1 MTNTKPWYT
10 SKAVW
15 GGIVAAAAGVASLAG
30 HELSPETQ
38 AFLAD
43 QAVAIATSVATIVGG
58 VLAIYGRIKAE
69 TKIGKKG

>member
-1 MTNTKPWYT
+1 MTNTKPWYA
-10 SKAVW
+10 SKTVW

-30 HELSPETQ
+30 YELSPDTQ

-58 VLAIYGRIKAE
+58 VLAIYGRLNAKK
-69 TKIGKKG
+69 KIGKG